1 MGVAVPIFFMIL
13 YYVKFGAG
21 DKGCNQKLDINYTYH
36 SANATSIYGNYTLKI
51 MGNGM
56 RDGFILLLGSFFAL
70 MLLGIMYN
78 LLYNVILI
86 H

>member
-1 MGVAVPIFFMIL
+1 MLPHTKRIVGRGKILNAMGVAVPIFFMIL

-56 RDGFILLLGSFFAL
+56 RDGFIMIIGYFF
-70 MLLGIMYN
+70 
-78 LLYNVILI
+78 
-86 H
+86 